1 MAEAPRPW
9 DIRNLADLILGSG
22 DSSNPP
28 PPSPIHQQDEVGEDV
43 AIEAGDQVMSTVL
56 LVSPEVNATEAVGRY
71 ADYWSN
77 RGQSVAVA
85 WIGDSGIKIGL
96 FDYLRR
102 VVWATEIVE
111 ALEAR
116 RFEELPELIAASVRR
131 VVVVI
136 ATNTGWEFSPFIQG
150 CRSVSVLVE
159 PSPQQLISAYGA
171 LKYVAQFDPPCQLR
185 CFVAEALSARQATE
199 LSARL
204 QQMGSRFLSREIDF
218 EGFSLCEQW
227 PSSNLVAET
236 FISEDGKS
244 SVAALRCVLLEYV
257 NPEIAEL
264 EMQTTAST
272 NSSDPPPGPIAC
284 DDIGSEPQT
293 VLPTVKPISVPHTV
307 QNSAQLDQLIGE
319 VIEEICGAVVET
331 YPIHSSPES
340 GYRLRWVFRKN
351 GGRVIVACAIEQS
364 LGALEQAAAHLYP
377 ARDDDEIIVL
387 ARCVPTEH
395 RKAAAGMS
403 TAARLYEVS
412 QMPPESPPMLLLKE
426 VTDLVA

>member
-1 MAEAPRPW
+1 MPDPPRPW

-22 DSSNPP
+22 DSSSPP
-28 PPSPIHQQDEVGEDV
+28 PPEPIRQQDELGEDAV
-43 AIEAGDQVMSTVL
+43 IEGGDQVMSTVL
-56 LVSPEVNATEAVGRY
+56 LVSPEQNATEAVGRY

-111 ALEAR
+111 AVEAR

-131 VVVVI
+131 VVIVI
-136 ATNTGWEFSPFIQG
+136 ATHTGWEFSPFIQG
-150 CRSVSVLVE
+150 CRSACALVE

-171 LKYVAQFDPPCQLR
+171 LKYVAQFEPPCQLR

-204 QQMGSRFLSREIDF
+204 QQMGSRFLNREIDF

-236 FISEDGKS
+236 FVSEDGTS
-244 SVAALRCVLLEYV
+244 SAAALRCVLLEYV
-257 NPEIAEL
+257 NPDIAEL
-264 EMQTTAST
+264 EMQTTVST
-272 NSSDPPPGPIAC
+272 DSSDQPPETIAC
-284 DDIGSEPQT
+284 DGIGSEPRA
-293 VLPTVKPISVPHTV
+293 VLPTVKPISVPRAV
-307 QNSAQLDQLIGE
+307 QDSAQLDQLIGE
-319 VIEEICGAVVET
+319 VIEEICGEVAET
-331 YPIHSSPES
+331 YPIHPAPEC
-340 GYRLRWVFRKN
+340 GYRLRWVFRKD

-412 QMPPESPPMLLLKE
+412 QMPPESPPTLLLNE